1 MLVPSLHATHGNSML
16 RAFAALGPLLLVLPL
31 LLLHSGGPAGA
42 GTAPL
47 SRQGVH
53 VIGDSIARGVHKTA
67 LDADHRPPRWTVDAR
82 GGRRMTALGTWYIP
96 RTNNYWRYVRHIFSI
111 NRHRPMRTAV
121 IGLGTNGA
129 DEDMAVAEARTYYRN
144 AIRRV
149 RYHGEWRTGPKR
161 VVLVTPWRDPSHA
174 EGTSNPRTGQPYAS
188 YQYADKL
195 AVYYRAILHVAR
207 EEPYVCVAN
216 WRAYARSRPWLFSDG
231 VHPRQH
237 GREAWARIVIRA
249 VDRCGKW

>member
-1 MLVPSLHATHGNSML
+1 ML
-16 RAFAALGPLLLVLPL
+16 RAIAALGPLLLLLPL
-31 LLLHSGGPAGA
+31 LLLHSGAPAGA
-42 GTAPL
+42 STAPL

-53 VIGDSIARGVHKTA
+53 VIGDSIAGGVHKTA
-67 LDADHRPPRWTVDAR
+67 LDADHRPPRWTVEAR
-82 GGRRMTALGTWYIP
+82 AGRRMTALGTWYIRP
-96 RTNNYWRYVRHIFSI
+96 TNDYWRYVRHIFTI

-121 IGLGTNGA
+121 IELGTNGA
-129 DEDMAVAEARTYYRN
+129 DEDMTVAEAKAYYRD
-144 AIRRV
+144 AVRRV
-149 RYHGEWRTGPKR
+149 RYHGDWRTGPKR

-174 EGTSNPRTGQPYAS
+174 EGTSNPRTGQPS
-188 YQYADKL
+188 
-195 AVYYRAILHVAR
+195 
-207 EEPYVCVAN
+207 VCVAN